1 MQATKTAV
9 CSANKGLGTSLAQTA
24 TQGRRR
30 CGAAAGEWVLA
41 WRAGG
46 DAAVHAPKVNR
57 DEGVTVRAAMRRAT
71 STRWRGRGQTHCQRR
86 CSRPV
91 RDACQMRLALPRTR
105 RRQLRRCAA
114 TYEASALQPRCSAVP
129 VLRQVTYP
137 GTKRQFERKNF
148 TTQLPRTTL
157 DLKSLC
163 GGGVPSSH
171 PSLGLSVFFLSG

>member
-24 TQGRRR
+24 TQGRR

-114 TYEASALQPRCSAVP
+114 TYMKQARCNRVAPQCPCSV
-129 VLRQVTYP
+129 RSR
-137 GTKRQFERKNF
+137 TKRANSKERIL
-148 TTQLPRTTL
+148 QLN
-157 DLKSLC
+157 SLAR
-163 GGGVPSSH
+163 H
-171 PSLGLSVFFLSG
+171 

>member
-24 TQGRRR
+24 TQGRR

-91 RDACQMRLALPRTR
+91 RDACQTRLALPRTR

-114 TYEASALQPRCSAVP
+114 TYMKQARCNRVAPQCPCSV
-129 VLRQVTYP
+129 RSR
-137 GTKRQFERKNF
+137 TKRANSKKEFKFEFYN
-148 TTQLPRTTL
+148 
-157 DLKSLC
+157 
-163 GGGVPSSH
+163 
-171 PSLGLSVFFLSG
+171 